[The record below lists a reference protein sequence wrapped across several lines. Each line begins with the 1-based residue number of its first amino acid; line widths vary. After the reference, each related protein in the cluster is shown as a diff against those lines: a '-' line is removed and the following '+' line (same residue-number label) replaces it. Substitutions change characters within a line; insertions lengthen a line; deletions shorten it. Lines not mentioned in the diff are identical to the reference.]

1 MASKH
6 YQYCNTFTVTL
17 IRKDISMSEMDRE
30 ELYSALDGIKPK
42 NKFIQDSI
50 ELPEEPIQ
58 KMTLEDSI
66 HAYKLLQN
74 ISSLCE
80 HFERGTP
87 VFSPRFVLADGR
99 RTFSEEDLLEKDYD
113 ILSSLDL
120 KRIPLELQVKIAD
133 LLWIN
138 KHSHDMAKFSVTA
151 YFNLYTDTLDTD
163 HWWTCIEYI
172 KRAITLAQKI
182 GDKQNYQAYLKSLFD
197 KVIEINGTGN
207 PFFSICA
214 AELLIEQ
221 KYDNLKPLLNV
232 MDNLLQT
239 ESNIFTV
246 KRAYKVKKSILLKD
260 KDEVGVMKNDLE
272 LAQYLES
279 QSYITSDNKILD
291 LMKADSLL
299 KEAVVLYRNAG
310 KPEFAEKTHNKLLSI
325 QDELSNEMPIITQTF
340 DVTKFYNNVK
350 DTFEGLSFK
359 EHLILLSQMCK
370 FFSKDEL
377 MESILSPDRFFSTR
391 YFGKQKKDSKGRTI
405 CEIPAL
411 DEHSTEKEKDE
422 AIFFE
427 LSRSAQI
434 YGSTTL
440 KWGVELLNERFK
452 YSEKDLDFIVINNNF
467 IPENRKRIF
476 ISAIYYGL
484 KGDLYVALHI
494 LAPQMEALFRH
505 YAWLLGSNTSTLDGK
520 GIAEDKV
527 LSSVFD
533 DPVLNDGYDED
544 ILLTFKCLM
553 NEKAGSNI
561 RNKVAH
567 GILNECECYNGDALY
582 FTCAV
587 IRVLLLTSPDA
598 YEINK
603 TLSQKL
609 AENQNKSSSPNSEIS
624 KEQQ

>member
-1 MASKH
+1 
-6 YQYCNTFTVTL
+6 
-17 IRKDISMSEMDRE
+17 MSEMDRE

-42 NKFIQDSI
+42 NKFIQDSLEI
-50 ELPEEPIQ
+50 PEEPII
-58 KMTLEDSI
+58 KLSLEENI
-66 HAYKLLQN
+66 HIYKLLRN

-80 HFERGTP
+80 HFEKGSP

-120 KRIPLELQVKIAD
+120 ERIPLELHVKIAD
-133 LLWIN
+133 LLWKN
-138 KHSHDMAKFSVTA
+138 KHIHGMAKFSVTA
-151 YFNLYTDTLDTD
+151 YFQLYENTFDTE
-163 HWWTCIEYI
+163 HWSTCIEYI
-172 KRAITLAQKI
+172 RRSITLAQKI
-182 GDKQNYQAYLKSLFD
+182 GEKQKCQAYLNALFD
-197 KVIEINGTGN
+197 KLVEINGTGN

-214 AELLIEQ
+214 TELLIEQ

-239 ESNIFTV
+239 ESDIFTV

-260 KDEVGVMKNDLE
+260 KDEVGVKKNDFD

-279 QSYITSDNKILD
+279 QSDITSENKILD

-299 KEAVVLYRNAG
+299 KEAVILYRNAG
-310 KPEFAEKTHNKLLSI
+310 KPDCAEKAHNKLLSI
-325 QDELSNEMPIITQTF
+325 QDVLSNEMPIITQTF

-350 DTFEGLSFK
+350 DTFEGLSFE
-359 EHLILLSQMCK
+359 EHLVLLSQMCK
-370 FFSKDEL
+370 FFSKDEIK
-377 MESILSPDRFFSTR
+377 ESILSPDRFLSTR
-391 YFGKQKKDSKGRTI
+391 FFGNQKKDSKGRTI

-411 DEHSTEKEKDE
+411 DENATENETNE
-422 AIFFE
+422 SIYFE

-434 YGSTTL
+434 CGSTTL
-440 KWGVELLNERFK
+440 KWGVELLNKRFT
-452 YSEKDLDFIVINNNF
+452 YSEEDLDFIVRNNSF

-544 ILLTFKCLM
+544 ILLTFKGLM

-567 GILNECECYNGDALY
+567 GILNESECYNGDALY
-582 FTCAV
+582 FMCAV
-587 IRVLLLTSPDA
+587 IRVLLLTSPKD

-609 AENQNKSSSPNSEIS
+609 AENQNKSSSPNSKIS
-624 KEQQ
+624 K

>member
-1 MASKH
+1 M
-6 YQYCNTFTVTL
+6 N
-17 IRKDISMSEMDRE
+17 EMDRE
-30 ELYSALDGIKPK
+30 ELYDALDGIKPK
-42 NKFIQDSI
+42 DKFIQDSL
-50 ELPEEPIQ
+50 ELPEEPLQ
-58 KMTLEDSI
+58 KMGSEENI
-66 HAYKLLQN
+66 HIYKLLRN

-80 HFERGTP
+80 RFEKGTP
-87 VFSPRFVLADGR
+87 VFFPIVVCSDGR
-99 RTFSEEDLLEKDYD
+99 RTFSEEDLCDKDYD
-113 ILSSLDL
+113 LLISLDL
-120 KRIPLELQVKIAD
+120 DRMPLELHLKIAD
-133 LLWIN
+133 LLWKN
-138 KHSHDMAKFSVTA
+138 KHNHDMAKFSVTA
-151 YFNLYTDTLDTD
+151 YFQMYENTFDTE
-163 HWWTCIEYI
+163 HWSICIEYI
-172 KRAITLAQKI
+172 RRSITLAQKI
-182 GDKQNYQAYLKSLFD
+182 GEKQYRQAYLNALFD
-197 KVIEINGTGN
+197 KIVEIGGKGN
-207 PFFSICA
+207 PFFSIYA
-214 AELLIEQ
+214 TELLIEQ
-221 KYDNLKPLLNV
+221 KYDNLKPLLNI

-239 ESNIFTV
+239 ETYISTV
-246 KRAYKVKKSILLKD
+246 KRAYMVKKSILLRE
-260 KDEVGVMKNDLE
+260 KDEVGVKKNDFD

-279 QSYITSDNKILD
+279 KSTITSDNKILD
-291 LMKADSLL
+291 LMNADSLL
-299 KEAVVLYRNAG
+299 KEAVILYRNAG
-310 KPEFAEKTHNKLLSI
+310 RPDCAEKTHNKLLSI

-350 DTFEGLSFK
+350 NTFEGLSFE
-359 EHLILLSQMCK
+359 EHLVLLSQMCK
-370 FFSKDEL
+370 FFSKEEIL
-377 MESILSPDRFFSTR
+377 ESILSPDRFFSTR

-411 DEHSTEKEKDE
+411 DEHSTEKGKDE
-422 AIFFE
+422 AMFFE

-440 KWGVELLNERFK
+440 KWGVELLNERFT

>member
-1 MASKH
+1 M
-6 YQYCNTFTVTL
+6 N
-17 IRKDISMSEMDRE
+17 EMDRE
-30 ELYSALDGIKPK
+30 ELYIALSDIKSK
-42 NKFIQDSI
+42 NKFVKDSI

-58 KMTLEDSI
+58 KMSSEENI
-66 HAYKLLQN
+66 HIYKLLRN

-80 HFERGTP
+80 RFERGTP
-87 VFSPRFVLADGR
+87 IFSPRFVLADGR
-99 RTFSEEDLLEKDYD
+99 RTFSEEDLLENDYD
-113 ILSSLDL
+113 LLSSLDL

-133 LLWIN
+133 LLWIK
-138 KHSHDMAKFSVTA
+138 KHNYDMAKFSVTA
-151 YFNLYTDTLDTD
+151 YFQLYENTFDTE
-163 HWWTCIEYI
+163 HWPTCIEYI

-182 GDKQNYQAYLKSLFD
+182 GDKQNHQAYLKSLFD

-214 AELLIEQ
+214 TELLIEQ
-221 KYDNLKPLLNV
+221 KYDNLKPLLNI

-239 ESNIFTV
+239 ETDISTV
-246 KRAYKVKKSILLKD
+246 KRAYMVKKSILLRE
-260 KDEVGVMKNDLE
+260 KDEVGVKKNDFD

-279 QSYITSDNKILD
+279 KSTITSDNKILD
-291 LMKADSLL
+291 LMNADSLL
-299 KEAVVLYRNAG
+299 KEAVILYRNAG
-310 KPEFAEKTHNKLLSI
+310 RPDCAEKTHNKLLSI

-350 DTFEGLSFK
+350 NTFEGLSFE
-359 EHLILLSQMCK
+359 EHLVLLSQMCK
-370 FFSKDEL
+370 FFSKEEIL
-377 MESILSPDRFFSTR
+377 ESILSPDRFFSTR

-422 AIFFE
+422 AMFFE

-440 KWGVELLNERFK
+440 RWGVELLNERFT

-484 KGDLYVALHI
+484 KGDLYIALHI

-520 GIAEDKV
+520 GVAEDKV

-567 GILNECECYNGDALY
+567 GILNESECYDGDALY
-582 FTCAV
+582 FMCAV

-598 YEINK
+598 YEIDK

-609 AENQNKSSSPNSEIS
+609 AENQNKYASPNSEIS
-624 KEQQ
+624 K